1 MSPEVG
7 LNSNGTIDLLKKL
20 ISTEKDNNGKAK
32 ESYEVYTSINLAQ
45 IDSRDLGILLVPNK
59 QKNIIGSRV
68 FDFSARGFPYG
79 SFIAVNFTRSKIAC
93 TVDET
98 NFVVMPMAFAISPK
112 LFKNRTVASVGMIAT
127 DSTGGEN
134 QIVSTKVVFNQ
145 SMRTLYFVIP
155 SEGVNKYD
163 VRCII
168 DIDSTPAKSSE
179 IKAPADDIK
188 DKPAKS

>member
-1 MSPEVG
+1 
-7 LNSNGTIDLLKKL
+7 
-20 ISTEKDNNGKAK
+20 
-32 ESYEVYTSINLAQ
+32 
-45 IDSRDLGILLVPNK
+45 
-59 QKNIIGSRV
+59 
-68 FDFSARGFPYG
+68 
-79 SFIAVNFTRSKIAC
+79 
-93 TVDET
+93 
-98 NFVVMPMAFAISPK
+98 
-112 LFKNRTVASVGMIAT
+112 MIAT

-179 IKAPADDIK
+179 IKAPADDTK